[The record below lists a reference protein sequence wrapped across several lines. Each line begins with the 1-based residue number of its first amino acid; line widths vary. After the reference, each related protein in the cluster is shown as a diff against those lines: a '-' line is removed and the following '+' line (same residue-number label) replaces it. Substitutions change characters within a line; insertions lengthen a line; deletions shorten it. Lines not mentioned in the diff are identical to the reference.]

1 VSDIAWFAV
10 VFVAFF
16 ILRAILATLVFLYLL
31 PIGDRCLNCDSVTV
45 QVRSA
50 GWNRML
56 PWFRTSWCQYC
67 GWEGLL
73 RKGPAISPAEISSPE
88 RATADN
94 DPKHH

>member
-16 ILRAILATLVFLYLL
+16 ILRAILATWVFLYLL
-31 PIGDRCLNCDSVTV
+31 PIGDRCPNCDSVTV
-45 QVRSA
+45 RVRSP
-50 GWNRML
+50 GWNKAL

-73 RKGPAISPAEISSPE
+73 RNGPATSSVKASPPE

-94 DPKHH
+94 DP